1 MPLRNRW
8 GDGVLKTYSSS
19 LRHWQRNLIG
29 ALLNAKTCG
38 LDSAVLEQKYVA
50 PNSIIEWIRN
60 PNKSSLNSSIMWKA
74 LIKAFDL
81 VGGGIAWKVG
91 IDRSI
96 RVGVDPWAGC
106 GWNHILPNHLIEAL

>member
-1 MPLRNRW
+1 M
-8 GDGVLKTYSSS
+8 
-19 LRHWQRNLIG
+19 IG

-38 LDSAVLEQKYVA
+38 LDSAVLEQKYVS